1 MHTARQQLQGTQKN
15 AHFRKK
21 ALEMPI
27 IPPKTDPLSLESH
40 LFGVIVPTIDT
51 IIGVRLDPWPFQVTG
66 RSVPLCHNSQ
76 APASK
81 EGRISTLASPTG
93 DRGDTLPSPL
103 HPPDS
108 GQRWTSAEQS
118 AMKAHPN
125 SPQDITTVSSAT
137 TASIAVSST
146 TWRPF
151 GRLVPARC
159 EECAKCVPSDERP
172 SGEPV

>member
-1 MHTARQQLQGTQKN
+1 MHTARQPLQGTQKN
-15 AHFRKK
+15 ACFRKK
-21 ALEMPI
+21 VLEMPI
-27 IPPKTDPLSLESH
+27 IPPKSAPLSLENR
-40 LFGVIVPTIDT
+40 FFRVIVPTIDT
-51 IIGVRLDPWPFQVTG
+51 IIGVRIDLGPFRATS

-76 APASK
+76 APPK
-81 EGRISTLASPTG
+81 EEGRISTLAFPTG
-93 DRGDTLPSPL
+93 DTGDTLPSPL

-137 TASIAVSST
+137 AASIAVSST

-159 EECAKCVPSDERP
+159 EECAKCVSSDERP
-172 SGEPV
+172 SGDPV